1 MAVYFVT
8 GKLGSGKTLA
18 SVGKIRDVL
27 IEGRPVATNLELRLN
42 KLIGPNAKK
51 TVVYRLP
58 DKPALNDMVG
68 IGSGNLSYDEEKN
81 GLIVLDECGT
91 WFNAR
96 SWQDKDRPALIEW
109 LLHAR
114 KLGWDIIFIIQDISM
129 IDKQARKSVGEFVV
143 YCRRLDRLKYPLV
156 DTIAKLITNKHIS
169 KPKIHMGIVKY
180 GDLPNSLK
188 VDTWWYRGVDLYPAF
203 DTKQMFSDNY
213 PHGMYQVLPPHYTH
227 GRYACK
233 KTWRFFMRLTKIYLK
248 RFSKVAALIGGLLAG
263 VALASVM
270 QPEPEVLQAP
280 VPNALSEDVSDSSGI
295 TPPGVF
301 SDELDKP
308 LTLSEKFAGFVISGI
323 AQDETGKVIFA
334 EIASKEERYNVENLR
349 AAGHI
354 VRFVDRCE
362 ILIMNEDRSDTV
374 RLHTSYCGP
383 DKPLVTS
390 DLELPR
396 MSPQERYQLRLEQVR
411 ATERLQN
418 NY

>member
-18 SVGKIRDVL
+18 SVGKIRDAL

-58 DKPALNDMVG
+58 DKPTVRDMIA
-68 IGSGNLSYDEEKN
+68 IGSGNLTYDESKN
-81 GLIVLDECGT
+81 GVIVLDECGT
-91 WFNAR
+91 WFNSR
-96 SWQDKDRPALIEW
+96 DWQDRDRRPLIDW

-114 KLGWDIIFIIQDISM
+114 KLGWDIIFIIQDVSM

-143 YCRRLDRLKYPLV
+143 YCRRLDRLKYPLA
-156 DTIAKLITNKHIS
+156 DKLCKFVTNKEIP
-169 KPKIHMGIVKY
+169 KPQIHMGIVKY

-188 VDTWWYRGVDLYPAF
+188 VDTWWYRGIDLYPAY
-203 DTKQMFSDNY
+203 DTKQMFTDDY
-213 PHGMYQVLPPHYTH
+213 AHGIYQMLPPYYTH

-248 RFSKVAALIGGLLAG
+248 RLSKVAALIGGLLAG

-270 QPEPEVLQAP
+270 QPEPEVFQSTAVDP
-280 VPNALSEDVSDSSGI
+280 LSEDFSDVPGT
-295 TPPGVF
+295 TPPGVVP
-301 SDELDKP
+301 SNRDKP

-323 AQDETGKVIFA
+323 AEDKNGEIIFA
-334 EIASKEERYNVENLR
+334 EIASKEERYNIENLR

-354 VRFVDRCE
+354 VRLVNRCQ
-362 ILIMNEDRSDTV
+362 ILIMNDDRTDTV
-374 RLHTSYCGP
+374 RLHTSYCP
-383 DKPLVTS
+383 PEHPPVD
-390 DLELPR
+390 LPR
-396 MSPQERYQLRLEQVR
+396 MTPQERYQWRLDQVR